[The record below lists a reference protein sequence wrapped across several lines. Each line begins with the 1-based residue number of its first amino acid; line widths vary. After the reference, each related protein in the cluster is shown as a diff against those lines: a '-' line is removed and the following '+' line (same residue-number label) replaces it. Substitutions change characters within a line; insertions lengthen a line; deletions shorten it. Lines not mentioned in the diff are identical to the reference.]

1 MVKKTVFLYSEK
13 EFKLFC
19 LLNVFFVNHFIFSA
33 KVLSFVFLLFY
44 SVNLSAHLIHD
55 GGIGNVEIPLENV
68 EVNLSPDKTTV
79 LRNPLNGWVLY
90 LGRSWDE
97 NFWTTQGYDHMV
109 VSDSGETVRVSD
121 YASTCYIRT
130 SWRSLEPEEG
140 KYVWDD
146 PDARLTKLFQS
157 ALDRGMR
164 LSFRIVVDG
173 RDQGLNTPQYVFDAG
188 AEWYPDPNEKGERV
202 RKSPYPDDPVFQKK
216 YEKFIKALARKFND
230 PAQVDFID
238 AYGLGKWGEAHSMV
252 YKDYGNKA
260 KVFEWVTSL
269 FSRYFTK
276 VPLIINYHRL
286 VAANNTTGW
295 GDVAPDT
302 EQLLQ
307 SAIDK
312 GYSLRHDAFGMNGYY
327 QSWEEEYAA
336 KWNYRLP
343 IIMEG
348 GWITGGTHRYWID
361 PSGDYREG
369 HSEDVRLGE
378 FNTSAKAHVNMMDFR
393 IGDETNSWFA
403 KSFDLVKRFVS
414 EGGYRLYPD
423 QLSLPVTA
431 GKGQRVVITHR
442 WNNLGWGY
450 CPTNIPQW
458 NQKYKVAFALLD
470 DKGNVHQVFVDK
482 QTDLSQWLKDKPT
495 SYRFDVKLKGVP
507 VGVYAWAVGL
517 VDTTK
522 NNAIGL
528 QVAVSDGL
536 LDSGW
541 VKLSTVTVK

>member
-19 LLNVFFVNHFIFSA
+19 LLNAFFVNHFIFSA

-431 GKGQRVVITHR
+431 GKGQRAVITHR

>member
-1 MVKKTVFLYSEK
+1 MVKKTVFLFLEKQISVFCLFNALFISHFTFFVKTLSLALLFISSEK
-13 EFKLFC
+13 LYAYSGNDITLVGGEAAKE
-19 LLNVFFVNHFIFSA
+19 NIVVNI
-33 KVLSFVFLLFY
+33 
-44 SVNLSAHLIHD
+44 
-55 GGIGNVEIPLENV
+55 
-68 EVNLSPDKTTV
+68 SPDKTTV
-79 LRNPLNGWVLY
+79 LRNPLNGWTMY

-97 NFWTTQGYDHMV
+97 NFWTTQGYDNMK
-109 VSDSGETVRVSD
+109 VSDSAETVKVSD

-130 SWRSLEPEEG
+130 SWRSLEPTEG
-140 KYVWDD
+140 TYIWND
-146 PDARLTKLFQS
+146 PNARLTKLFQS
-157 ALDRGMR
+157 VLNRGMR
-164 LSFRIVVDG
+164 LAFRIVVDG

-188 AEWYPDPNEKGERV
+188 AEWYPDSNEKGTGI

-216 YEKFIKALARKFND
+216 YTKFIEALAQKYND
-230 PAQVDFID
+230 SEVVDFID
-238 AYGLGKWGEAHSMV
+238 GYGLGKWGEAHSMV
-252 YKDYGNKA
+252 YKDYSNKA

-269 FSRYFTK
+269 FSRCFTK
-276 VPLIINYHRL
+276 IPLVINYHRL

-295 GDVAPDT
+295 GEVASDT
-302 EQLLQ
+302 EGLLQ

-327 QSWEEEYAA
+327 QDWEKAYAV

-361 PSGDYREG
+361 PSGNYREG

-378 FNTSAKAHVNMMDFR
+378 YNASAEAHVNMMDFR
-393 IGDETNSWFA
+393 IGDETNSWFT
-403 KSFDLVKRFVS
+403 KSFDLVKRFVA
-414 EGGYRLYPD
+414 EGGYRLYPN
-423 QLSLPVTA
+423 QISLPVTA
-431 GKGQRVVITHR
+431 KKAEKVIISHR

-470 DKGNVHQVFVDK
+470 RNGKIGKVFVDK
-482 QTDLSQWLKDKPT
+482 QTDLSTWLKDKPT
-495 SYRFDVKLKGVP
+495 TYQFNLTLNDVPAGK
-507 VGVYAWAVGL
+507 YTWCVGL

-528 QVAVSDGL
+528 QMAVKEGL
-536 LDSGW
+536 LDTGW
-541 VKLSTVTVK
+541 VKLAPVTVK